1 LKNPHHFPAAKS
13 LWWIYKN
20 RPIVLLPS
28 LCGGKVQTSI
38 YTQSTIFKV
47 WPTKCQLSDSENLT
61 IFPLPSLCGEGG
73 RAASVIGECGGS
85 KLTGDDW
92 IRAMHS
98 SRVWMNMSHVGWTRE
113 ETSSSFWWGININIK
128 YMYSVIK
135 PLLIYFRTCTWL
147 KVQTDGWTE
156 GQTDGWTRPNLYTH
170 SFFRVGA

>member
-1 LKNPHHFPAAKS
+1 M
-13 LWWIYKN
+13 WWIYKN
-20 RPIVLLPS
+20 LPIVLLLS
-28 LCGGKVQTSI
+28 VCGGKVQISI
-38 YTQSTIFKV
+38 YTQSTILKCYGLINKV
-47 WPTKCQLSDSENLT
+47 PTKWFWKTLT

-98 SRVWMNMSHVGWTRE
+98 SRVLMNMSHVGWTRE

-128 YMYSVIK
+128 YMYSVIQ
-135 PLLIYFRTCTWL
+135 PWLFYFQISTWL
-147 KVQTDGWTE
+147 KVQTNGWTE
-156 GQTDGWTRPNLYTH
+156 GRMDGWTRQNLYAH